1 MANQSSI
8 FPIFLRAE
16 YREDANGIPQFIS
29 RIQQAAKVSEAELS
43 RVGNALNKALS
54 APRTGAGALD
64 LGIPQLREQIKAQEQ
79 AAMAAREVQQA
90 LLSVANATGKFNGA
104 LTPTIN
110 AYRDL
115 AKAKDAD
122 AASSRAQLSTLQ
134 AVEAELEKGTRA
146 VQARLQAEQSLAN
159 FRKTANIN
167 EGALR
172 LASGQASV
180 DRAALSGATLQSVLG
195 RTRTSNPLVE
205 QQNAAQAVEAER
217 LARAQAE
224 LAASAARLTAQID
237 PLVAAQQRYDATLAE
252 ANRLLQAGAIS
263 TQQYAQAQAFASAQ
277 LQQVENQVRGVAA
290 AEALR
295 AQQQREAEAAQ
306 RALAASAAQ
315 LRAEL
320 DPMFV
325 AQQRFDQEMSRADD
339 LLRAGAI
346 SAREY
351 AAAQQ
356 LARNNLR
363 EAAQAATQTNE
374 AMERVRKTGTTATQN
389 VINSQRASRT
399 AFIQLGQQLQDVAVQ
414 AQMGTNAFLIFGQQA
429 PQAAFALSG
438 LADSAN
444 KTQRAIGN
452 IATFLSGPWGAAIFV
467 GVAALGPLVNK
478 LLETEKAAE
487 LARTGADNLAAAQS
501 VLGGVF
507 DEVSGKIKTQNDL
520 LLLNARLTAL
530 NLQSEALAKR
540 ASAANTF
547 RGAQT
552 STGFDSLFG
561 GGISD
566 SAAARAGVAPRQ
578 SRGQTNARQARDL
591 LEGVF
596 SGRISADE
604 ALKRSARMDFT
615 GTGATLE
622 EFQQAIIDRAFSK
635 DAERVAKLINDSLD
649 GNNLAPELRR
659 GGGSGAGGGSRRGS
673 AGSRSGGAASGPG
686 EDQIARFQQQAAER
700 VNQINDRFAEQT
712 RLVTQSLTANR
723 QLDQI
728 IAQTNAK
735 MAEAKNLTEA
745 QRNEFEGIVEAAASA
760 RDTIDAALVRPFE
773 DLQRESDERLQIEQL
788 LAQGRT
794 DEAAA
799 LQIVLQLQRQI
810 GTEAELRAALE
821 RAIAEDKKTEE
832 ERIRNLL
839 ASYNQLMDGVRQ
851 RVIDEQRITR
861 ELRDQQ
867 AVFNAQLSV
876 VDEVRRSLTDILSG
890 RSTDFFGNFRQALQ
904 DLQGARLFEDIF
916 GQTFRDIENEL
927 QALSPQGKAN
937 AAFAA
942 EVERTAAATAT
953 VGDAALSLA
962 EQFDRAFGIVGAAAN
977 RSLATIG
984 GANDNPPQPMNEMVV
999 TGRRQPEV
1007 RLARMSVME
1016 LANRLGASIGA
1027 GLGAQLEDVFG
1038 PRFAEV
1044 FGEIA
1049 GGAIAG
1055 KVTGG
1060 NVGALF
1066 GGATKLL
1073 ESGVLGNDNRI
1084 SEKFGKATEGA
1095 AIGSQVAAIGK
1106 ALGIKGSTTGA
1117 QLGGALGSFIPI
1129 PGGNIIGAIAGNL
1142 LGGLLKKTPRAS
1154 ATIGG
1159 AGGSLGITS
1168 LTGTSSSLRDAAG
1181 NLGNSV
1187 LETINRIAEQLGA
1200 TVNASAGSVSIGQRK
1215 GNLRVDTQ
1223 GRGVTKIGN
1232 GAVDFGEDAEA
1243 AIAFA
1248 VRDLI
1253 QDGVITGLRQSEQNL
1268 LRAAKDIEEG
1278 MRDVLTFRSVFD
1290 RLLEIRDPIAFA
1302 TQQVDRE
1309 FDRLREVFVRAGATE
1324 AEFAD
1329 LAALKEIE
1337 RTRAIEEA
1345 TDRIVGSLRQLL
1357 DDLRMGDNGLSLR
1370 DRRSNALGRF
1380 DALAARVAAGDST
1393 AFDDFADIS
1402 RQLLDIERQLFGS
1415 TQAYF
1420 DRLNQVT
1427 TLTERAISGQTNVSP
1442 IGAAVPSAADE
1453 SASIAR
1459 AIESTSAEQVSI
1471 LRAINDNLITALSP
1485 VARPGVSGG
1494 GRFDYPLPA
1503 MIQNF

>member
-1 MANQSSI
+1 MPNQSSI

-16 YREDANGIPQFIS
+16 YRGDGQGFAQFRS
-29 RIQQAAKVSEAELS
+29 EAQRAAAAAKSEFQGVATAI
-43 RVGNALNKALS
+43 NAALTR
-54 APRTGAGALD
+54 PRGSSGALD
-64 LGIPQLREQIKAQEQ
+64 LGVPQIREAIRSQEQ
-79 AAMAAREVQQA
+79 LAIAAREV
-90 LLSVANATGKFNGA
+90 ANATRAAVIASGESTSA
-104 LTPTIN
+104 TI
-110 AYRDL
+110 AQVRAAFDL
-115 AKAKDAD
+115 ARAKEEDV
-122 AASSRAQLSTLQ
+122 AATRAQL
-134 AVEAELEKGTRA
+134 AALEA
-146 VQARLQAEQSLAN
+146 VQAQLNQ
-159 FRKTANIN
+159 TASATSVLTGEN
-167 EGALR
+167 LR
-172 LASGQASV
+172 LAQ
-180 DRAALSGATLQSVLG
+180 
-195 RTRTSNPLVE
+195 
-205 QQNAAQAVEAER
+205 
-217 LARAQAE
+217 
-224 LAASAARLTAQID
+224 
-237 PLVAAQQRYDATLAE
+237 
-252 ANRLLQAGAIS
+252 
-263 TQQYAQAQAFASAQ
+263 
-277 LQQVENQVRGVAA
+277 
-290 AEALR
+290 
-295 AQQQREAEAAQ
+295 AEAAAVNGAAMIAATLRGTALEADRATNSARESARVFQ
-306 RALAASAAQ
+306 AFFAEQEEGARRAAAAQEALAASAAQ
-315 LRAEL
+315 LRSQL
-320 DPMFV
+320 DPMFA
-325 AQQRFDQEMSRADD
+325 AQQRFDQELARADD

-346 SAREY
+346 TTREY

-356 LARNNLR
+356 LARDNLR
-363 EAAQAATQTNE
+363 QAAQAATQTAE
-374 AMERVRKTGTTATQN
+374 ATERVRKVGTTATQS

-438 LADSAN
+438 LAESAN

-452 IATFLSGPWGAAIFV
+452 VATFLSGPWGAAIFV

-487 LARTGADNLAAAQS
+487 LAKTGADNLAAAQS

-507 DEVSGKIKTQNDL
+507 DEVSGKIKTQNEL

-547 RGAQT
+547 RSAQT

-578 SRGQTNARQARDL
+578 SRGQTNAKQARDL

-604 ALKRSARMDFT
+604 ALKRSARMDFA
-615 GTGATLE
+615 GTGATRE
-622 EFQQAIIDRAFSK
+622 EFQQAIIDRAFSR

-649 GNNLAPELRR
+649 SGNLSPQLRRDRGGRGSGGGSRSR
-659 GGGSGAGGGSRRGS
+659 GGGSG
-673 AGSRSGGAASGPG
+673 GGASGQA
-686 EDQIARFQQQAAER
+686 DQLARFADQAAE
-700 VNQINDRFAEQT
+700 QIQRINERFDEQP
-712 RLVTQSLTANR
+712 RLIDAAAQATR
-723 QLDQI
+723 QLDAI
-728 IAQTNAK
+728 IADLEKRKPLGFEQLVQD
-735 MAEAKNLTEA
+735 AEAAK
-745 QRNEFEGIVEAAASA
+745 RVVNE
-760 RDTIDAALVRPFE
+760 ALVRPIE
-773 DLQRESDERLQIEQL
+773 LIRQESEQRLAIEEALAAGQID
-788 LAQGRT
+788 R
-794 DEAAA
+794 AAA
-799 LQIVLQLQRQI
+799 LQEIFRLEQQI
-810 GTEAELRAALE
+810 G
-821 RAIAEDKKTEE
+821 
-832 ERIRNLL
+832 LL
-839 ASYNQLMDGVRQ
+839 N
-851 RVIDEQRITR
+851 DEQREDIEDIVVR
-861 ELRDQQ
+861 EQQRLRVLRDQQ
-867 AVFNAQLSV
+867 AVFNAQLDV
-876 VDEVRRSLTDILSG
+876 LGTVRRDLTDILSG

-904 DLQGARLFEDIF
+904 DLQGARLFEAIF

-927 QALSPQGKAN
+927 QKNTPQGRAN
-937 AAFAA
+937 AAYA
-942 EVERTAAATAT
+942 EQVQRTADATEQ
-953 VGDAALSLA
+953 VGDAAISLA
-962 EQFDRAFGIVGAAAN
+962 EEFDRAFGILRGGNFGA
-977 RSLATIG
+977 
-984 GANDNPPQPMNEMVV
+984 ANDNGGFNPRALMAQV
-999 TGRRQPEV
+999 G
-1007 RLARMSVME
+1007 LE
-1016 LANRLGASIGA
+1016 LAGQGGITVRGNRPSRTEIARGSVIDLAKRISDGIGASI
-1027 GLGAQLEDVFG
+1027 GAQLEDVLG
-1038 PRFAEV
+1038 PRFAGMLGEV
-1044 FGEIA
+1044 I
-1049 GGAIAG
+1049 GGFVAG
-1055 KVTGG
+1055 KTLGGTTGG
-1060 NVGALF
+1060 ILGGLEGLAKNIKGLEGVASAL
-1066 GGATKLL
+1066 
-1073 ESGVLGNDNRI
+1073 
-1084 SEKFGKATEGA
+1084 GKAGEGA
-1095 AIGSQVAAIGK
+1095 AIGSQIAGLGK

-1117 QLGGALGSFIPI
+1117 QIGGAIGSFIPI
-1129 PGGNIIGAIAGNL
+1129 PGGNIIGAIAGNII
-1142 LGGLLKKTPRAS
+1142 GGLFKKTPRAS

-1168 LTGTSSSLRDAAG
+1168 LTGTSGSLRDAAG

-1200 TVNASAGSVSIGQRK
+1200 TVNAGAGSVSIGQRK

-1232 GAVDFGEDAEA
+1232 GAIDFGEDAEA

-1302 TQQVDRE
+1302 TQQIDRE
-1309 FDRLREVFVRAGATE
+1309 FDRLRDVFTRANATE

-1337 RTRAIEEA
+1337 RARAIEDA
-1345 TDRIVGSLRQLL
+1345 TDRIVGSLRELL

-1370 DRRSNALGRF
+1370 DRRSNTLSRF

-1427 TLTERAISGQTNVSP
+1427 TLTERAISGQANVSP

-1459 AIESTSAEQVSI
+1459 AIESTSAEQVSL

>member
-1 MANQSSI
+1 MTNQSSI

-16 YREDANGIPQFIS
+16 YRDDGQGFARFQSDAQ
-29 RIQQAAKVSEAELS
+29 RAAQAAKREFEGVRTALDAALS
-43 RVGNALNKALS
+43 R
-54 APRTGAGALD
+54 PRNTAGSLD
-64 LGIPQLREQIKAQEQ
+64 LGVEELRKAALAQQQI
-79 AAMAAREVQQA
+79 AAAAREVAEATKRAATANGQFDAAMSRSTRAAFELANAEERVSREMLEQVQA
-90 LLSVANATGKFNGA
+90 L
-104 LTPTIN
+104 
-110 AYRDL
+110 
-115 AKAKDAD
+115 
-122 AASSRAQLSTLQ
+122 
-134 AVEAELEKGTRA
+134 EA
-146 VQARLQAEQSLAN
+146 VQR
-159 FRKTANIN
+159 
-167 EGALR
+167 
-172 LASGQASV
+172 
-180 DRAALSGATLQSVLG
+180 
-195 RTRTSNPLVE
+195 
-205 QQNAAQAVEAER
+205 
-217 LARAQAE
+217 E
-224 LAASAARLTAQID
+224 LNQTASATDLVTA
-237 PLVAAQQRYDATLAE
+237 
-252 ANRLLQAGAIS
+252 ANR
-263 TQQYAQAQAFASAQ
+263 
-277 LQQVENQVRGVAA
+277 R
-290 AEALR
+290 
-295 AQQQREAEAAQ
+295 
-306 RALAASAAQ
+306 
-315 LRAEL
+315 
-320 DPMFV
+320 
-325 AQQRFDQEMSRADD
+325 
-339 LLRAGAI
+339 
-346 SAREY
+346 
-351 AAAQQ
+351 
-356 LARNNLR
+356 
-363 EAAQAATQTNE
+363 
-374 AMERVRKTGTTATQN
+374 GTTANQN

-444 KTQRAIGN
+444 KTQAAVGRF
-452 IATFLSGPWGAAIFV
+452 ATFMSGPFGALIFV
-467 GVAALGPLVNK
+467 GIAALGGLVSK
-478 LLETEKAAE
+478 FLEAE
-487 LARTGADNLAAAQS
+487 SASGLAKTGADNLAAAQS

-507 DEVSGKIKTQNDL
+507 DEVSGKIKTQNEL
-520 LLLNARLTAL
+520 LLLNARLTAI

-547 RGAQT
+547 RSAQT

-578 SRGQTNARQARDL
+578 SRGQANAKQARDL

-604 ALKRSARMDFT
+604 ALRRSKDMNFD
-615 GTGATLE
+615 GTGATKE
-622 EFQQAIIDRAFSK
+622 EFQQAIIDRAFSR

-649 GNNLAPELRR
+649 SGNLAPGLRRDRGGRGSGGGSPSR
-659 GGGSGAGGGSRRGS
+659 GGGSG
-673 AGSRSGGAASGPG
+673 GGASGQA
-686 EDQIARFQQQAAER
+686 DQLS
-700 VNQINDRFAEQT
+700 RFAETIQRINERFDEQP
-712 RLVTQSLTANR
+712 RLIDAAAQATR
-723 QLDQI
+723 QLDAI
-728 IAQTNAK
+728 IADLEERKPLGFEQLVQD
-735 MAEAKNLTEA
+735 AEAAK
-745 QRNEFEGIVEAAASA
+745 RVVNE
-760 RDTIDAALVRPFE
+760 ALVRPIE
-773 DLQRESDERLQIEQL
+773 LIRQESEQRLAIEEALAAGQID
-788 LAQGRT
+788 R
-794 DEAAA
+794 AAA
-799 LQIVLQLQRQI
+799 LQEIFRLEQQI
-810 GTEAELRAALE
+810 G
-821 RAIAEDKKTEE
+821 
-832 ERIRNLL
+832 LL
-839 ASYNQLMDGVRQ
+839 N
-851 RVIDEQRITR
+851 DEQREDIEDIVVR
-861 ELRDQQ
+861 EQQRLRVLRDQQ
-867 AVFNAQLSV
+867 AVFNAQLGV

-927 QALSPQGKAN
+927 QKNTPQGRAN
-937 AAFAA
+937 QRLVDATDSASAQLDRGARSVFDFAEA
-942 EVERTAAATAT
+942 VATAT
-953 VGDAALSLA
+953 
-962 EQFDRAFGIVGAAAN
+962 N
-977 RSLATIG
+977 RILNIG
-984 GANDNPPQPMNEMVV
+984 GAANDNFANGITVLGQ
-999 TGRRQPEV
+999 RPEEGKV
-1007 RLARMSVME
+1007 EADIARSSVFDLARRISD
-1016 LANRLGASIGA
+1016 GIGA
-1027 GLGAQLEDVFG
+1027 RIGALLEDVLG
-1038 PRFAEV
+1038 PRFAGML
-1044 FGEIA
+1044 GEIA
-1049 GGAIAG
+1049 GGVIAG

-1154 ATIGG
+1154 ATIGDV
-1159 AGGSLGITS
+1159 GGGLGLS
-1168 LTGTSSSLRDAAG
+1168 SVTGTSASLRDAAG

-1200 TVNASAGSVSIGQRK
+1200 TVNAGAGSVSIGQRK
-1215 GNLRVDTQ
+1215 GNLRVDPR

-1232 GAVDFGEDAEA
+1232 GAIDFGEDAEA